1 MHGYSL
7 MTHFYNA
14 MSSVTKRGIYRI
26 AGAVEAAYLINDMN
40 VEVIADGIHQPET
53 ILKTIYR
60 FKGPDRTALCTDALS
75 GAGMPDGVYNLGSMK
90 DGTKIVKEDGVGKLM
105 DRSALAGSMATT
117 DTLVRNMIRLA
128 GASLFDAVA
137 MASATPARIMG
148 IYDRKG
154 SICVGKDA
162 DIVIFNDDI
171 YIDHTIVGGRI
182 VYGIRPDSYIKFKDD
197 FAI

>member
-1 MHGYSL
+1 
-7 MTHFYNA
+7 
-14 MSSVTKRGIYRI
+14 
-26 AGAVEAAYLINDMN
+26 
-40 VEVIADGIHQPET
+40 
-53 ILKTIYR
+53 
-60 FKGPDRTALCTDALS
+60 
-75 GAGMPDGVYNLGSMK
+75 
-90 DGTKIVKEDGVGKLM
+90 
-105 DRSALAGSMATT
+105 
-117 DTLVRNMIRLA
+117 MIRLA

-154 SICVGKDA
+154 SISVGKDA
-162 DIVIFNDDI
+162 DIVIFNDNI